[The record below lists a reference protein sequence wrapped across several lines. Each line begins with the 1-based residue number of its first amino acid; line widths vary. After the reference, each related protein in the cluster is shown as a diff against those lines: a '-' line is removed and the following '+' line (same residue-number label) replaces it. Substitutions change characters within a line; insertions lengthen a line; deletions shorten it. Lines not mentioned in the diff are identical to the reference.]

1 MSKFPFFKQYDAMD
15 CGPSCLRM
23 IAAFYGKTYSLQKLR
38 QLAHITREGVSLLG
52 LSEAA
57 EAIGFRTIGA
67 RITLEQLAE
76 APKPC
81 IVHWDQE
88 HFVVVHNYRKGVVH
102 VADPA
107 FGLIK
112 YSEEEFKKHWLAT
125 VRQGEQKG
133 ICLLLEPTP
142 AFFGLEGEEADRGNL
157 RYLLKYLRPHRKL
170 VVQLVLGFLAGS
182 IIQLIFPFLTQ
193 SIVDVG
199 INTQDINFIYLIL
212 AAQMMLFFSR
222 MTVDFIR
229 SWILLHIS
237 TRINISI
244 ISDFLIKLMKMPIG
258 FFDTKMIGDL
268 LQRIGDHKRI
278 ERFLTSQSLGVLFSV
293 FNIVIFSI
301 VLVIYNVPIFL
312 IFFFGSLLYIG
323 WIFLF
328 LRKRRE
334 LDYKRF
340 VQLSDNQSKLI
351 QLINGMQEIKLNNYE
366 RQKRWEWE
374 RIQARLFK
382 VNVKSLSIQQYQQ
395 AGSVFIN
402 ESKNIVITVLAAT
415 AVVNGHMTLGMM
427 LAVQYIIGQMN
438 SPLDQLIEFM
448 QVSQDA
454 KISLERLGE
463 IHNQKDEEQGQTEKL
478 DTLPVSSDII
488 ISDLV
493 FQYEGPSSPK
503 VLDNINLV
511 VPRGKVT
518 AIVGTSGSGKTTLV
532 KLMLGFYPPVSGS
545 IRIGDAELAAY
556 KQHWW
561 RAKCGA
567 VMQDGFI
574 FSDTIANNITVGDE
588 VVDKQRL
595 NYAVRMANIQEYIEA
610 LPLKYNTKIGPEG
623 IGLSQ
628 GQKQRILI
636 ARAIYKNPEFIF
648 FDEATNA
655 LDANNEK
662 VILENLDE
670 FFSGK
675 TVVVVAHR
683 LSTVKNAHQIVV
695 LEKGNIVEMGNHD
708 ELTQKK
714 GAYYHLVKNQ
724 LELGN

>member
-1 MSKFPFFKQYDAMD
+1 MAKFPFFQQYDAMD

-23 IAAFYGKTYSLQKLR
+23 IAAFYGKSYSLQKLR
-38 QLAHITREGVSLLG
+38 TLSHITREGVSLLG
-52 LSEAA
+52 LSDAA
-57 EAIGFRTIGA
+57 EALGFRTIGA
-67 RITLEQLAE
+67 RITIEQLIE
-76 APKPC
+76 VPKPC
-81 IVHWDQE
+81 VVHWDQD
-88 HFVVVHNYRKGVVH
+88 HFVVVYKYSKGKIYI
-102 VADPA
+102 ANPA
-107 FGLIK
+107 FGLVE
-112 YSEEEFKKHWLAT
+112 YSEDEFKKHWLAT

-133 ICLLLEPTP
+133 ICLLFDPTP
-142 AFFGLEGEEADRGNL
+142 AFFDLEGEESKRSDFRF
-157 RYLLKYLRPHRKL
+157 LLKYLLPHRKL
-170 VVQLVLGFLAGS
+170 IVQLVLGFLAGS
-182 IIQLIFPFLTQ
+182 ILQLIFPFLTQ

-212 AAQMMLFFSR
+212 AAQMMLFVSR

-244 ISDFLIKLMKMPIG
+244 ISDFLIKLMKLPIG

-278 ERFLTSQSLGVLFSV
+278 ERFLTSQSLNVVFSV
-293 FNIVIFSI
+293 FNVVIFSV
-301 VLVIYNVPIFL
+301 VLAFYSWVIFAVFL
-312 IFFFGSLLYIG
+312 FGSALYIG

-328 LRKRRE
+328 LKKRRE
-334 LDYKRF
+334 LDFKRF
-340 VQLSDNQSKLI
+340 TQLSDNQSKLI

-382 VNVKSLSIQQYQQ
+382 VNISSLSLQQYQQ

-402 ESKNIVITVLAAT
+402 ETKNIVITVLAAT
-415 AVVNGHMTLGMM
+415 AVVHGNMTLGMM

-438 SPLDQLIEFM
+438 SPLDQMIEFM

-454 KISLERLGE
+454 KISLERLAE
-463 IHNQKDEEQGQTEKL
+463 IHVNKDEESDQDEKL
-478 DTLPVSSDII
+478 DSLPTGADIQI
-488 ISDLV
+488 KDLI
-493 FQYEGPSSPK
+493 FQYEGPHSPK
-503 VLDNINLV
+503 VLDTLNLTI
-511 VPRGKVT
+511 PQGKVT

-532 KLMLGFYPPVSGS
+532 KLLLGFYPPVSGTVK
-545 IRIGDAELAAY
+545 IGESELANY
-556 KQHWW
+556 RQHWW
-561 RAKCGA
+561 RSKCGA

-574 FSDTIANNITVGDE
+574 FSDTIATNIAIGDDE
-588 VVDKQRL
+588 IDKDRL
-595 NYAVRMANIQEYIEA
+595 GYAVRMANIKEFIEGM
-610 LPLKYNTKIGPEG
+610 PLSYNTKIGPEG
-623 IGLSQ
+623 VGLSQ

-662 VILENLDE
+662 VILENLNE

-683 LSTVKNAHQIVV
+683 LSTVRNADQIIV
-695 LEKGNIVEMGNHD
+695 LEKGVIVETGNHE
-708 ELTQKK
+708 ELTAKQ